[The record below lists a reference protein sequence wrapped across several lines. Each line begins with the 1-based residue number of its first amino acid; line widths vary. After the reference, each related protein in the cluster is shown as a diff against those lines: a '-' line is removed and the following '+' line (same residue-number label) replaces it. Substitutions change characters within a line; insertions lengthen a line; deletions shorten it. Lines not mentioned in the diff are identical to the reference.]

1 MATSDLIDDRTE
13 AVIAP
18 RSDSSSPR
26 TNYVLIDYEN
36 VQPASLDGLDAEH
49 FRVVVFVGASQN
61 KLAFEMA
68 AALQRLGPRA
78 EYVKITGNGHNASDF
93 HIACYLGLLAA
104 REPHAYFHVI
114 SKDTGFDALIQ
125 HLRERK
131 IFAARCPEVAEIP
144 LLKIADTQ
152 SLPDRVALVVANLRQ
167 RGESKPRTIKSLANT
182 ISTLFHKKLA
192 DREIASVIKGLQARR
207 FITVTATEVS
217 YSLPTGETL

>member
-61 KLAFEMA
+61 KLSFEMA
-68 AALQRLGPRA
+68 AALQLLGPRA

-104 REPHAYFHVI
+104 RDPTAFFHVI

-131 IFAARCPEVAEIP
+131 VLAGRSPEVAAIP
-144 LLKIADTQ
+144 LLRNANAKSVT
-152 SLPDRVALVVANLRQ
+152 DRVALVVANLLQ
-167 RGESKPRTIKSLANT
+167 RGDAKPRHVKSLTNT
-182 ISTLFHKKLA
+182 ISTLFQRKLA
-192 DREIASVIKGLQARR
+192 DHEIASVIKGLQARR

-217 YSLPTGETL
+217 YSLPTGETP